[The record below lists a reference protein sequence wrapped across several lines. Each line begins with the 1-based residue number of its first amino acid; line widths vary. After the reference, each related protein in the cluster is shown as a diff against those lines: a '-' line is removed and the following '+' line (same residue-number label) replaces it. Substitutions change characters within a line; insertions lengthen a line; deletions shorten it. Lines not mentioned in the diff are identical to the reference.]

1 MYSQLEIYLISCES
15 SMDNKSNPRMS
26 YQQEI
31 LGEEKAGNRLY
42 IPRINKKTSHRE
54 E

>member
-1 MYSQLEIYLISCES
+1 MYSQLDNYLVSCES
-15 SMDNKSNPRMS
+15 SMDNKSKSRMS

-31 LGEEKAGNRLY
+31 LGEEKAGNRFY
-42 IPRINKKTSHRE
+42 VPCISKKPSHRE